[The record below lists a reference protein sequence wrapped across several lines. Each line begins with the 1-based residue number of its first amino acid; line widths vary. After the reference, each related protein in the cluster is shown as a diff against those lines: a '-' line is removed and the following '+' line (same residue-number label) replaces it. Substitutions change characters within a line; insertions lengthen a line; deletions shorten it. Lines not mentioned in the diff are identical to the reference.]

1 MKFAVKDQAEM
12 AVRILE
18 GVKDIL
24 PMKISD
30 TGSFYICDAITHVK
44 LKINVSPAND
54 VGRQL
59 RSWISALIDHKF
71 SLESWLRDNHD
82 VVRPVTDEADYFN
95 KLQVTRHAW
104 LQWMIQE
111 IKTNNKL

>member
-1 MKFAVKDQAEM
+1 MKFARKDHAKM

-18 GVKDIL
+18 DAKDTL
-24 PMKISD
+24 PMYPDGRDSL
-30 TGSFYICDAITHVK
+30 YICDNIHQVN
-44 LKINVSPAND
+44 LKINSPLTTNIAS
-54 VGRQL
+54 QL
-59 RSWISALIDHKF
+59 RDWINDLLDDKF

-82 VVRPVTDEADYFN
+82 VVSPVTDKVDYFN
-95 KLQVTRHAW
+95 KLQVTRQAW

>member
-1 MKFAVKDQAEM
+1 MKFAIKDQAEM

-24 PMKISD
+24 PMKIGD
-30 TGSFYICDAITHVK
+30 TGSPYICDAITHAQ
-44 LKINVSPAND
+44 LKINVSPATD
-54 VGRQL
+54 VKRQL
-59 RSWISALIDHKF
+59 RSWISALIEHKF
-71 SLESWLRDNHD
+71 SLETWLRDNHG
-82 VVRPVTDEADYFN
+82 VVYPVTDEADYFN

-111 IKTNNKL
+111 IKTTNKL

>member
-1 MKFAVKDQAEM
+1 MKFATQDHAKM

-18 GVKDIL
+18 GVKDSL
-24 PMKISD
+24 PMNTST
-30 TGSFYICDAITHVK
+30 TGSPYICDNIETVNF
-44 LKINVSPAND
+44 KINAPLATKVAH
-54 VGRQL
+54 QL

-82 VVRPVTDEADYFN
+82 VVRPVSDKADYFN
-95 KLQVTRHAW
+95 KLQVTRQAW

-111 IKTNNKL
+111 IKTTNKL

>member
-1 MKFAVKDQAEM
+1 MKFATQDRAKM

-18 GVKDIL
+18 DVKDIL
-24 PMKISD
+24 PMKIGD

-44 LKINVSPAND
+44 LKINVSPAQD
-54 VGRQL
+54 VGHQL
-59 RSWISALIDHKF
+59 RSWISALIEHKF

-82 VVRPVTDEADYFN
+82 VVSPVTDKADYFN
-95 KLQVTRHAW
+95 KLQVTRQAW

-111 IKTNNKL
+111 IKTTNKL

>member
-1 MKFAVKDQAEM
+1 MKFATQDHAKM

-24 PMKISD
+24 PMNTGD
-30 TGSFYICDAITHVK
+30 TGSPYICDNIEKVK
-44 LKINVSPAND
+44 LKINVSPAKA

-59 RSWISALIDHKF
+59 RSWISTLIEHKF
-71 SLESWLRDNHD
+71 SLESWLRDNHN
-82 VVRPVTDEADYFN
+82 VVRPVTDKADYYN

>member
-1 MKFAVKDQAEM
+1 MKFATQDHAKM

-24 PMKISD
+24 PMNTGD
-30 TGSFYICDAITHVK
+30 TGSPYICDNIAKVN
-44 LKINVSPAND
+44 LKINSPLTTNIAS
-54 VGRQL
+54 QL
-59 RSWISALIDHKF
+59 RDWINDLLDDKF
-71 SLESWLRDNHD
+71 SLETWLLGNHN
-82 VVRPVTDEADYFN
+82 VVRLVTDKADYYN
-95 KLQVTRHAW
+95 KLQATRQAW